1 MFDRGDFP
9 YPLPGAGGT
18 LRVSLVGAPPEI
30 APGAPGVEFSFDD
43 APDPDAHVVV
53 VFDPATPA
61 AGAAG
66 LTVGWFTHVLP
77 QPRAKSR
84 PDNTEAAAAAASL
97 PAGSF
102 DRVIAADPALA
113 EHVDVWRSL
122 PLPVAD
128 RLYADVVSAHEK
140 PRVAWASPPREE
152 PKLAELAIEPPG
164 TDEAVVA
171 VNLHPDHWPR
181 FEHEV
186 ARHLA
191 AGRLVISEQLAPLHG
206 LEPDLDFLQADD
218 PDRILDFLW
227 TLDRFPAEFDRV
239 RHRGRLKAEYF
250 RASRL
255 WPRLLHDLLLDVRE
269 FGAGRAAA

>member
-1 MFDRGDFP
+1 MFDRGHFP

-18 LRVSLVGAPPEI
+18 LRVSLVGAPPEL
-30 APGAPGVEFSFDD
+30 AADADGLQVTTAE

-53 VFDPATPA
+53 VFDPQEPVDVRGVTI
-61 AGAAG
+61 
-66 LTVGWFTHVLP
+66 GWFTQVLRH
-77 QPRAKSR
+77 PRARSR
-84 PDNTEAAAAAASL
+84 PDNSDLAPAAP
-97 PAGSF
+97 PAGAF
-102 DRVIAADPALA
+102 DRVISADPGLA

-128 RLYADVVSAHEK
+128 ELFADVEVARER
-140 PRVAWASPPREE
+140 PVVAWAAGPPRDEA
-152 PKLAELAIEPPG
+152 KLAELVLAPAGSPG
-164 TDEAVVA
+164 AHVV
-171 VNLHPDHWPR
+171 VNIHPDHWPR
-181 FEHEV
+181 FEPEV

-227 TLDRFPAEFDRV
+227 TLERFPAEFDRV

-250 RASRL
+250 RASRV
-255 WPRLLHDLLLDVRE
+255 WPRLIHDLLLDVRE
-269 FGAGRAAA
+269 FGTARVTA